1 MSTVNI
7 RRFEPSDAAWVIAQH
22 GQHYAQEEGF
32 DDSFG
37 DLVTQIL
44 KDFVDGH
51 NPARERGWI
60 ATVDGQRVGCIFCVS
75 IGAYTAKL
83 RLFLL
88 TPQARGQGLGHRLL
102 STCMDFARE
111 VGYSEMVLWTHES
124 HRAACALYAANGW
137 EMVDSTSVHS
147 FGVDLIEQTWRIDL

>member
-1 MSTVNI
+1 MTVANI
-7 RRFEPSDAAWVIAQH
+7 RRFEPADAPWVSAQH
-22 GQHYAQEEGF
+22 SLLYAQDEGF
-32 DDSFG
+32 DASFG
-37 DLVTQIL
+37 DLVARIL
-44 KDFVDGH
+44 RDFVDGH
-51 NPARERGWI
+51 NPMREQGWI
-60 ATVDGQRVGCIFCVS
+60 AEVDGHPIGSIFCVS

-88 TPQARGQGLGHRLL
+88 TPDARGQGLGQRLL
-102 STCMDFARE
+102 DTCMDFARQ

-137 EMVDSTSVHS
+137 ELVDSTPVRS